1 MKKGHVIIL
10 LSFLLLLVLA
20 GAYSYSKYTTDVTGN
35 AEIKIAKW
43 NISVNGCPGDESGAI
58 ECSTSTEG
66 NDYTV
71 NVVVG
76 NDSTK
81 QIIAYEQNQNV
92 TNSYVRPGLFSP
104 GTTGTFDLVIKPNDT
119 DVSFDYEI
127 KFNTLQIY
135 DANGDKKDFNDP
147 NIVLKVDDQVIT
159 PGSTA
164 TINGTMLLNDFK
176 NNASYERRLVIKVIW
191 NYVENQNTEDTELG
205 MSSGIPKLFVPFEIT
220 FTQKSS

>member
-81 QIIAYEQNQNV
+81 QII
-92 TNSYVRPGLFSP
+92 
-104 GTTGTFDLVIKPNDT
+104 TFFMFIENLVLHCWCK
-119 DVSFDYEI
+119 
-127 KFNTLQIY
+127 
-135 DANGDKKDFNDP
+135 
-147 NIVLKVDDQVIT
+147 
-159 PGSTA
+159 
-164 TINGTMLLNDFK
+164 
-176 NNASYERRLVIKVIW
+176 
-191 NYVENQNTEDTELG
+191 
-205 MSSGIPKLFVPFEIT
+205 IPKF
-220 FTQKSS
+220 FTASRENFTP